1 MPLFTIDRR
10 SSSTSFRTTGPT
22 IAAAVAKH
30 TTTHQQ
36 GDITSRLSADCTKV
50 GDQVSLNVNFFLRN
64 FVQAVGTLLFMF
76 YLSWKLSVVA
86 FVSVPL
92 IVIISKYYG
101 EYIRELSKQTQDKLA
116 HANTVAEEVSSCSS
130 SSSSFASSIIR
141 VVV

>member
-1 MPLFTIDRR
+1 
-10 SSSTSFRTTGPT
+10 
-22 IAAAVAKH
+22 
-30 TTTHQQ
+30 
-36 GDITSRLSADCTKV
+36 V

-64 FVQAVGTLLFMF
+64 LVQAVGTLLFMF

-116 HANTVAEEVSSCSS
+116 EANTVAEEVSH
-130 SSSSFASSIIR
+130 
-141 VVV
+141 